1 MRLSGITAVLGL
13 AALLAMALPLSLQA
27 EPAALRVGLIH
38 TEPWAYY
45 TQDKS
50 GERKSQLTGV
60 FVEINKALAREAN
73 LQLDPVVLPYGRV
86 RKEIQAGH
94 CDLTYLTRP
103 EDKDGRIAQ
112 AGLLFSFQSIIL
124 TRPEINLRQ
133 YEDLQGLRIGVV
145 RDARLN
151 PRFDNDS
158 ELQKH
163 EVRDYETLVDMFISG
178 RMDAI
183 AGNSISLTYLLRKR
197 GYPNQ
202 HWPRLVLQNVE
213 VWAQMARRSSQH
225 EALPQITA
233 AIDRLR
239 GDGFFETL
247 LQRYLNSADF
257 PGQTKRLMR
266 DSGEVSLTS
275 SAR

>member
-1 MRLSGITAVLGL
+1 MLFSW
-13 AALLAMALPLSLQA
+13 SLQA
-27 EPAALRVGLIH
+27 EPVTLRVGLVH

-45 TQDKS
+45 AQERN
-50 GERKSQLTGV
+50 GERKSQLAGV
-60 FVEINKALAREAN
+60 LVEINKALARETN
-73 LQLDPVVLPYGRV
+73 LQLDPVVVPYARI
-86 RKEIQAGH
+86 RKEIQTGH
-94 CDLTYLTRP
+94 CDLTYLARP
-103 EDKDGRIAQ
+103 EEKDGRIAQ
-112 AGLLFSFQSIIL
+112 AGLLFSFQSIVL

-133 YEDLQGLRIGVV
+133 YEDLQGLKIGVV
-145 RDARLN
+145 REAHLN

-178 RMDAI
+178 RLDAI
-183 AGNSISLTYLLRKR
+183 AGNSVSLPYLLRKR
-197 GYPNQ
+197 GYPDQ

-225 EALPQITA
+225 EALPQINA

-239 GDGFFETL
+239 GEGFFDSL

-266 DSGEVSLTS
+266 DNGDASLTS
-275 SAR
+275 TAR